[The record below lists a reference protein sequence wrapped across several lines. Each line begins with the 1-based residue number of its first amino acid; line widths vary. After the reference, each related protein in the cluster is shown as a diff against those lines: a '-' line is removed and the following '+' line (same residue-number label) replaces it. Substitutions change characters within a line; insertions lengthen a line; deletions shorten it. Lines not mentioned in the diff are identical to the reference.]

1 MVKTLQILFFPSTP
15 KFKNTVLCWC
25 TAKCPRLFIT
35 LGESRKTPCL
45 SNHMWHFATGDSQFE
60 VGFLPFLWPNAAT
73 KMQKIASWEQ
83 AFVRVASGVYFE
95 CAKPC
100 NHNQVPISNT
110 DGWIP
115 LLFSPQPG
123 VQPMYSVHVWR
134 NSNDVSKCGRYWL
147 LASLFQLQSP
157 LQAGGSGKK
166 KQWSKALAPSSTT
179 FPLFLT
185 LMRRRCDAII
195 FTLVSCRDI
204 SGFLLILLQQT
215 NILADKEQNNG
226 RINVTE

>member
-35 LGESRKTPCL
+35 LGESRKTPCS

-95 CAKPC
+95 HAKPC

-157 LQAGGSGKK
+157 LQAGGSGEKK
-166 KQWSKALAPSSTT
+166 KTVIKSIGSLLHH
-179 FPLFLT
+179 FPT
-185 LMRRRCDAII
+185 
-195 FTLVSCRDI
+195 I
-204 SGFLLILLQQT
+204 SHSDETAVWCNHLYIGFLQRRFRFPSHFT
-215 NILADKEQNNG
+215 SAD
-226 RINVTE
+226 